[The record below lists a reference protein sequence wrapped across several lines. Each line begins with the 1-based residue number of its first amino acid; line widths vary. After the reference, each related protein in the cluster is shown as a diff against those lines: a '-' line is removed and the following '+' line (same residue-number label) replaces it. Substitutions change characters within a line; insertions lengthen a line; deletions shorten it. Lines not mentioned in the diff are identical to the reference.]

1 MENSLVATSQQ
12 RTYDVLIVGAGPAG
26 MMAAEHAA
34 LAGLKVAIAE
44 AMPSPA
50 RKFLMA
56 GKSGLNL
63 TKHENIATFIKN
75 YDSIESLRPKLA
87 EFGPREVINFAQDLG
102 QEVFTGSTGRVF
114 PKVMKASPLLRAW
127 LARLETLGIT
137 LLRRHRWVGPLVASE
152 SHNFETSTGSVQIQA
167 RALILAM
174 GGASWA
180 RLGSNGAW
188 SKDFTEAGI
197 AQSEFVAANVGMQVA
212 WSEHMSPYFGKPL
225 KNTKLSVAGA
235 QSCGEFVISQSGIE
249 GGAVYA
255 LGRMLRKNLL
265 VKLDFAPQISAGELH
280 KMISRRK
287 LKDSLSNFLRKSV
300 NLNATKRAL
309 FFELTQPIPRDINGL
324 VDAIKDAHLPLMGPC
339 PMDQAISTA
348 GGVMWNELTPELMLK
363 SHPGIFCAGEMVD
376 WEAPTGGYLLTACLA
391 TGRWAG
397 RAAAD
402 YIKLNRSL
410 INERIKPK
418 NLY

>member
-1 MENSLVATSQQ
+1 
-12 RTYDVLIVGAGPAG
+12 

-34 LAGLKVAIAE
+34 FAGLKVAIAD

-63 TKHENIATFIKN
+63 TKNEDIAAFIKN
-75 YDSIESLRPKLA
+75 YDAIEPLRPMLA
-87 EFGPREVINFAQDLG
+87 EFGPKEVINFAQNLE

-127 LARLETLGIT
+127 LARLETLGVT
-137 LLRRHRWVGPLVASE
+137 LLRRHRWVGPLVAGETHS
-152 SHNFETSTGSVQIQA
+152 FETPAGGVKIQA
-167 RALILAM
+167 KALIFAM

-180 RLGSNGAW
+180 RLGSDGEW
-188 SKDFTEAGI
+188 SKDFTQAGI

-212 WSEHMSPYFGKPL
+212 WSEHMSPHFGKPL
-225 KNTKLSVAGA
+225 KNIKLSAAGA
-235 QSCGEFVISQSGIE
+235 QSRGEFVISQSGIE

-255 LGRMLRKNLL
+255 LGRMLRKNALA
-265 VKLDFAPQISAGELH
+265 KLDFAPQISGADLH
-280 KMISRRK
+280 KMISSRK
-287 LKDSLSNFLRKSV
+287 AKDSLSNFLRKSV
-300 NLNATKRAL
+300 KLDATKRAL
-309 FFELTQPIPRDINGL
+309 VFELTQPMPRDINGL
-324 VDAIKDAHLPLMGPC
+324 VAAIKNAPLPLMGPC

-348 GGVMWNELTPELMLK
+348 GGVMWDALTPELMLK

-376 WEAPTGGYLLTACLA
+376 WEAPTGGYLITACLA

-402 YIKLNRSL
+402 YLSATARL
-410 INERIKPK
+410 
-418 NLY
+418 

>member
-1 MENSLVATSQQ
+1 MLTAQPP
-12 RTYDVLIVGAGPAG
+12 TYDILIVGAGPAG

-34 LAGLKVAIAE
+34 LAGLKVAVAD

-63 TKHENIATFIKN
+63 TKHEDIAAFIKN
-75 YDSIESLRPKLA
+75 YDAIEPLRPMLA
-87 EFGPREVINFAQDLG
+87 EFGPKEVMNFAQDLG

-127 LARLETLGIT
+127 LARLENLGVT
-137 LLRRHRWVGPLVASE
+137 LLRRHRWVGPLVAGETHS
-152 SHNFETSTGSVQIQA
+152 FETPTGGIQIQA
-167 RALILAM
+167 KALILAM
-174 GGASWA
+174 GGASWV
-180 RLGSNGAW
+180 RLGSDGAW
-188 SKDFTEAGI
+188 SKDLTQAGI

-225 KNTKLSVAGA
+225 KNIKLSVAGA
-235 QSCGEFVISQSGIE
+235 QSRGEFVISQSGIE

-255 LGRMLRKNLL
+255 LGRMLRKNALAR
-265 VKLDFAPQISAGELH
+265 LDFAPQISGSDLY
-280 KMISRRK
+280 KMISSRK
-287 LKDSLSNFLRKSV
+287 PKDSLSNFLRKSV
-300 NLNATKRAL
+300 KLDATKRAL
-309 FFELTQPIPRDINGL
+309 VFELTRPMPRDINGL
-324 VDAIKDAHLPLMGPC
+324 VAAIKNAPLSLMGPC

-348 GGVMWNELTPELMLK
+348 GGVKWDALTPELMLK
-363 SHPGIFCAGEMVD
+363 SHRGIFCAGEMVD
-376 WEAPTGGYLLTACLA
+376 WEAPTGGYLITACLA

-402 YIKLNRSL
+402 YLSATARL
-410 INERIKPK
+410 
-418 NLY
+418 